1 MPNLRCL
8 FIVKPEMF
16 IYLNVSIQ
24 IMTECLCYSEFV
36 CWACHVHQD
45 VCWITK
51 LNLSHVTVCFAMFVS
66 TLKVRINKLSQVP
79 SLKFNKGSSYCCGI
93 KGV

>member
-45 VCWITK
+45 VWWITK